1 MCEAS
6 GRVCGHGQGGA
17 RQQQNN
23 SSSSSIVRRMAATS
37 SIERSSI
44 RGSVLIGINRIERL
58 DATSST
64 RRRRRSWICCD

>member
-1 MCEAS
+1 
-6 GRVCGHGQGGA
+6 
-17 RQQQNN
+17 
-23 SSSSSIVRRMAATS
+23 MAATS